1 MTNWW
6 QARNDLG
13 KIGEALACAYLR
25 RLGYNILSRN
35 YKTKIGEIDIV
46 AKEKNELVFVEV
58 KSRSTRT
65 FGWPEEGV
73 TRQKRR
79 RMKLSA
85 GLFRSSHTEY
95 QQCAYRFDIM
105 ALELDEGAQKA
116 RVVHYKNIE
125 MN

>member
-1 MTNWW
+1 MALS
-6 QARNDLG
+6 QARG
-13 KIGEALACAYLR
+13 RKGEEIAARYLQSR
-25 RLGYNILSRN
+25 GYNIITMNAR
-35 YKTKIGEIDIV
+35 YKGGEIDIV

-58 KSRSTRT
+58 KSRSTRA

>member
-1 MTNWW
+1 MTTALP
-6 QARNDLG
+6 QARG
-13 KIGEALACAYLR
+13 KKGEEIAARYLQSR
-25 RLGYNILSRN
+25 GYNIIKMNVR
-35 YKTKIGEIDIV
+35 YKRGEIDIV
-46 AKEKNELVFVEV
+46 AREKNELVFVEV

-73 TRQKRR
+73 TPRKRM
-79 RMKLSA
+79 RMRLSA
-85 GLFRSSHTEY
+85 GLFLSSHKEY

-105 ALELDEGAQKA
+105 ALELDEEAQKA

>member
-1 MTNWW
+1 MTTALPQVRGKKGEEIAVRYLQSRGYDIVKRN
-6 QARNDLG
+6 AR
-13 KIGEALACAYLR
+13 
-25 RLGYNILSRN
+25 
-35 YKTKIGEIDIV
+35 YKGGEIDIV
-46 AKEKNELVFVEV
+46 AREKDELVFVEV

-73 TRQKRR
+73 TQRKRR

-85 GLFRSSHTEY
+85 GLFLSSHREY
-95 QQCAYRFDIM
+95 QGLAYRFDIM
-105 ALELDEGAQKA
+105 ALELDEEASKA

>member
-1 MTNWW
+1 MTALP
-6 QARNDLG
+6 QVRG
-13 KIGEALACAYLR
+13 KKGEEIAAHYL
-25 RLGYNILSRN
+25 LSRGYTIVAKN
-35 YKTKIGEIDIV
+35 VHYRGGEIDIV
-46 AKEKNELVFVEV
+46 AREKNELVFVEV

-85 GLFRSSHTEY
+85 GLFLSSHREY
-95 QQCAYRFDIM
+95 QGFAYRFDIM
-105 ALELDEGAQKA
+105 ALELDEEAQKA

-125 MN
+125 IN